1 LSKLGGGFGLLHF
14 LKEINMHCGS
24 NMKKRKKKSAG
35 GEVRSSYKKGGQPM
49 YKNGECPKG
58 KPC

>member
-1 LSKLGGGFGLLHF
+1 
-14 LKEINMHCGS
+14 MHSGS